1 MSDTLP
7 CMRVL
12 PEEGARFRWL
22 TWKQEWLAEW
32 LADWPTNRD
41 DRGSGLRAR
50 PRVLRFRHQLVNDW
64 LIGVG
69 KNQAAQ
75 IR

>member
-22 TWKQEWLAEW
+22 TWKQEWLA
-32 LADWPTNRD
+32 DWPTNRD
-41 DRGSGLRAR
+41 DRGSGLRVR